1 MTIFLLAGYTDK
13 LTLIIACIENVNI
26 ILNNNKMDMKWL
38 LLGTKLQE
46 NNKEIRIWKL
56 EVILEDLNGLS
67 FAT

>member
-38 LLGTKLQE
+38 LLGTKLQV
-46 NNKEIRIWKL
+46 K
-56 EVILEDLNGLS
+56 
-67 FAT
+67 